1 MCEWDLLN
9 KQIRTQV
16 KPDGGAL
23 VALSALPNG
32 NLIIATEEGSIL
44 EVASNGQV
52 GHVQM
57 NEIKFTNRPSLSQVM
72 SRLKNPDL
80 FATCLQYLSRDQV
93 VLVGT
98 KTGSVRAYKYPLTNR
113 SEFQEHFTQLG
124 SISHVSNTN
133 ESCHTRRK

>member
-23 VALSALPNG
+23 VAISALPNG

-57 NEIKFTNRPSLSQVM
+57 NEIKFTNRPSLDH
-72 SRLKNPDL
+72 RL
-80 FATCLQYLSRDQV
+80 C
-93 VLVGT
+93 
-98 KTGSVRAYKYPLTNR
+98 
-113 SEFQEHFTQLG
+113 LG
-124 SISHVSNTN
+124 SIIPICSPLASSTCL
-133 ESCHTRRK
+133 EIKWCSSERKQVQCELTSIR